1 MWRQY
6 FASLTLTDK
15 QVKSLGDVLDIQ
27 GQRGNWD
34 ADQYMLGM
42 YNGMELMDS
51 IVDDRDPKFRELK
64 KKKASLK
71 LSSNDQYP
79 DTFVD
84 VTIDD
89 DGYIYHKDA
98 NGELHNPYGPAV
110 IWPNGRKEYFIHGKC
125 HRTDGP
131 AVIHP
136 SGSKFYWVNDNLLS
150 EEEFNKLY
158 RV

>member
-1 MWRQY
+1 MVEE
-6 FASLTLTDK
+6 DK
-15 QVKSLGDVLDIQ
+15 
-27 GQRGNWD
+27 
-34 ADQYMLGM
+34 
-42 YNGMELMDS
+42 
-51 IVDDRDPKFRELK
+51 
-64 KKKASLK
+64 
-71 LSSNDQYP
+71 YP
-79 DTFVD
+79 DNFVD
-84 VTIDD
+84 VTMDK
-89 DGYIYHKDA
+89 DGTIYHKDA

-110 IWPNGRKEYFIHGKC
+110 IHSNGTKYYYIHGKC